1 MLSTRQ
7 LTQAL
12 RCSCTKSPTGPWRS
26 LAICN
31 REGEEPGTRFLQGK
45 LVCPDRQLLF
55 RWDLGNGSQ
64 QALLRNA
71 GKQ

>member
-1 MLSTRQ
+1 M
-7 LTQAL
+7 
-12 RCSCTKSPTGPWRS
+12 
-26 LAICN
+26 
-31 REGEEPGTRFLQGK
+31 PGTRFLKGK

-71 GKQ
+71 GKQRDRSRYALASATPQPDSRQERKKKGEERQGC